1 MTRLQAIE
9 DFLSTKKMA
18 MAGVS
23 RDPKKFGGAV
33 YKHLTDNGYAVFPV
47 NPNAERI
54 GESTCYP
61 DVGSLPDETDR
72 LFIVTPKRETKSV
85 LEAAIKKGIRKVWI
99 QQMSHTDEVMTLARE
114 NDLELITK
122 ECIFMYAEPVTG
134 PHKFHRF
141 FKKLFGRYPR

>member
-9 DFLSTKKMA
+9 DFLSTKTMA
-18 MAGVS
+18 ITGVS

-33 YKHLTDNGYAVFPV
+33 YKHLTDNGFTVFPV

-54 GESTCYP
+54 GESKCYA
-61 DVGSLPDETDR
+61 DVASLPDEVDR
-72 LFIVTPKRETKSV
+72 LYIVTPKKETKSI
-85 LEAAIKKGIRKVWI
+85 LEEAIKKGIRKIWI
-99 QQMSHTDEVMTLARE
+99 QQMLHSDEALNLARE
-114 NDLELITK
+114 NNLELITK

-141 FKKLFGRYPR
+141 FKKLFGQYPR